1 MPEEKVKAKRVCN
14 GSMNSWSFECMI
26 GACLVDTFKAW
37 LIENQVVGQ

>member
-1 MPEEKVKAKRVCN
+1 MEARIV
-14 GSMNSWSFECMI
+14 GSFECMI